1 LTDQDAHCQPILDIE
16 NRPSSMD
23 IGEIAARAARFRSA
37 LEECKQRIAPRE
49 FSWYPY
55 DTFGN
60 FGALNRLLSGQN
72 RDLLGLIGAG
82 PAVDIGAAD
91 GDVAFFMESLGIPMH
106 IVDHPPTNFNS
117 CRGVRTLKEV
127 LQSKAEILETD
138 LDRQF
143 TLPNRRYSFAFFLGI
158 LYHLKNPFGA
168 LEALAEHA
176 QHAVIST
183 RVARYNVAPHAEG
196 MDDRE
201 SVPRVQLQTIPMA
214 YLLDPA
220 ECNND
225 ATNYWIFSE
234 AGLRR
239 ILSRTGWEILDFMT
253 LGNDRDSDPASP
265 EGDERAFCLVRS
277 RAWR

>member
-1 LTDQDAHCQPILDIE
+1 VSGPASI
-16 NRPSSMD
+16 D
-23 IGEIAARAARFRSA
+23 IGELEARATRFRSV
-37 LEECKQRIAPRE
+37 LEECKQRVGPRE
-49 FSWYPY
+49 FPWYPY

-106 IVDHPPTNFNS
+106 IVDYPPTNFNS
-117 CRGVRTLKEV
+117 CRGVRRLKEA
-127 LQSKAEILETD
+127 LQSRVEILETD
-138 LDRQF
+138 LDRHF
-143 TLPNRRYSFAFFLGI
+143 SLPQRQYSFAFFLGI

-176 QHAVIST
+176 RHAVIST
-183 RVARYNVAPHAEG
+183 RVARYNVAPGAEPRDSG
-196 MDDRE
+196 E
-201 SVPRVQLQTIPMA
+201 SGTRVRLQPLPVA
-214 YLLDPA
+214 YLLDPT

-239 ILSRTGWEILDFMT
+239 ILSRTGWDILDFIT
-253 LGNDRDSDPASP
+253 LGNDRDSDPATP
-265 EGDERAFCLVRS
+265 KGDERAFCLVRS
-277 RAWR
+277 HAWQS